1 LQKLND
7 NSRFI
12 GYTYEQLGSVD
23 STNDRL
29 WALAGDGIPEGYA
42 VSADFQVNGRGQTAA
57 SWFSDEG
64 ENILCSIYL
73 QPAFLPATAHF
84 HLNMAM
90 SLGVADF
97 CQTYLQ
103 EGIWV
108 KWPNDIY
115 FHEKKLAGILIENS
129 IQGNRI
135 TETVVGIGIN
145 INQGYFPAQLPNP
158 ISFLNITG
166 RYYKISDL
174 LIMLFAAIEKR
185 YIQLREGQNNR
196 LTADYLD
203 QLLGKDHLRRFQ
215 YQGRELYA
223 TIRGVDQ
230 DGRLILDG
238 PEGRL
243 IMNHKEIYFY
253 TA

>member
-1 LQKLND
+1 MQKLND
-7 NSRFI
+7 DSRLI
-12 GYTYEQLGSVD
+12 GCSHVHLAVVD

-29 WALAGDGIPEGYA
+29 WAQAGCGIPEGFA
-42 VSADFQVNGRGQTAA
+42 LSADFQEKGRGQTGA

-73 QPAFLPATAHF
+73 RPDFLPASAQF
-84 HLNMAM
+84 QLNMAV
-90 SLGVADF
+90 SLAVADF
-97 CQTYLQ
+97 GRHYLG
-103 EGIWV
+103 EGVFV

-115 FHEKKLAGILIENS
+115 YQEKKLAGILIENS

-145 INQGYFPAQLPNP
+145 VNQGYFPPALPNP
-158 ISFLNITG
+158 VSLLNVTG
-166 RYYKISDL
+166 RYYKIGDQL
-174 LIMLFAAIEKR
+174 PLLFAALEYR
-185 YIQLREGQNNR
+185 YMQLQAGRHDQ
-196 LTADYLD
+196 LQYDYLQ
-203 QLLGKDHLRRFQ
+203 QLLGKDRLRRFQ
-215 YQGRELYA
+215 YQGRELFA

-230 DGRLILDG
+230 DGRLLLDG
-238 PEGRL
+238 PEGPM